1 MKRQANIMTIL
12 LSVILMA
19 FMGTVQSIYFYM
31 EPGQERCFKDEVVK
45 NYVSNLII
53 LREIFIP
60 R

>member
-45 NYVSNLII
+45 NYVSNLK
-53 LREIFIP
+53 IFNQLS
-60 R
+60 